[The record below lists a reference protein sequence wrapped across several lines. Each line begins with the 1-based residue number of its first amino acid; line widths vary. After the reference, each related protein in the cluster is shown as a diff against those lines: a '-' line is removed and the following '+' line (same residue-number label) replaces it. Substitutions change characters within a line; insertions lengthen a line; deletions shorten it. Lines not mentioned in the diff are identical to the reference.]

1 MQRDN
6 LGKFARKNDEHR
18 SVRSLRLTDT
28 TWSALGVK
36 AESLSLTRADLLEQM
51 VRSNN
56 LELPLERG
64 AGFVGSREESDPAGD
79 VIKPAPLSWQD
90 SDHPHPSN
98 TRKEQEIPPR
108 NTPIK
113 AGLPPSNT
121 RKEQEIERILVE
133 VTHLREENA
142 KLLERVAVQLPQ
154 VKELEARRDR
164 VLSSLKLGKQA
175 PGYKKALSVLNQFIE
190 LSLTD
195 VVTT

>member
-6 LGKFARKNDEHR
+6 LGKFALKNDEHR

-113 AGLPPSNT
+113 QVCHRVIHGKS
-121 RKEQEIERILVE
+121 RK
-133 VTHLREENA
+133 
-142 KLLERVAVQLPQ
+142 
-154 VKELEARRDR
+154 
-164 VLSSLKLGKQA
+164 
-175 PGYKKALSVLNQFIE
+175 
-190 LSLTD
+190 
-195 VVTT
+195 